1 MTGHG
6 AKFARKQEEAI
17 AALLTHRTVEEAA
30 QAIGVAHKTLWRWMK
45 VPEFDEKYR
54 EARRLAYGQ
63 CIARLQHGSSAA
75 ASTLLKIMVDVN
87 APASCRLRAADSVL
101 NHTAKAIEIQ
111 DIEARVAALERSVQ
125 GQNS

>member
-30 QAIGVAHKTLWRWMK
+30 QAIGVAHKTLWRWMQL
-45 VPEFDEKYR
+45 PEFDEKYR
-54 EARRLAYGQ
+54 EARRQAYEQ

-75 ASTLLKIMVDVN
+75 AATLLKIMVDVN

-101 NHTAKAIEIQ
+101 NHSA
-111 DIEARVAALERSVQ
+111 SH
-125 GQNS
+125 